1 MNMREPSDLVIIG
14 RIAGDISPLPMEKS
28 GDIITDII
36 SNLMEMTRC
45 CFRMYVSC
53 IVHLNKQ
60 EGIMKDLPLDN
71 RTVEVNTTMP
81 STMTLTSDSCVMVR
95 GRWRVVPDENERY
108 KVIVDSML
116 VENVD
121 RNWIVKD
128 DYVKPKSKDN
138 VRYLVLD
145 NRF

>member
-60 EGIMKDLPLDN
+60 EGIEPK
-71 RTVEVNTTMP
+71 TF
-81 STMTLTSDSCVMVR
+81 
-95 GRWRVVPDENERY
+95 
-108 KVIVDSML
+108 SML
-116 VENVD
+116 MMILRQKNL
-121 RNWIVKD
+121 
-128 DYVKPKSKDN
+128 PK
-138 VRYLVLD
+138 VL
-145 NRF
+145 